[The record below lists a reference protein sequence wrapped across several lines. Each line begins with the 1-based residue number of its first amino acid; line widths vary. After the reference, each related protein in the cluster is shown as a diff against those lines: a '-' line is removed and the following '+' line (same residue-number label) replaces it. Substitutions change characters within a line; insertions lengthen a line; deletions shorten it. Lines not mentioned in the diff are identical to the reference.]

1 LIVAPMPQFN
11 IIDTNVT
18 IAAGATYLIKTTSS
32 PDVISWQ
39 WSPPTDL
46 SCTNCS
52 QPVAK
57 GNKIIQYTG
66 IAANAYGCSV
76 SDKILIKGLCNSQVI
91 FIPNTFSPNG
101 DHVNDYFY
109 PRGSGLYLIKSMRI
123 FNRIGQLVYEK
134 NNFAP
139 DVETEGWNGTFHSKK
154 LPSDVYVY
162 FIEVMCNN
170 GVVVSF
176 KGDITLL

>member
-1 LIVAPMPQFN
+1 GTDTRSCFTDTATTTLIVAPMPQFN

-134 NNFAP
+134 N
-139 DVETEGWNGTFHSKK
+139 
-154 LPSDVYVY
+154 
-162 FIEVMCNN
+162 
-170 GVVVSF
+170 
-176 KGDITLL
+176 